1 MRTICRA
8 AGLALALAVLAPA
21 RAEDEAYDLRGPAP
35 AKGQVTVTKTTFKIT
50 NADVVLMVGGMKLD
64 ATQTLTAFAEEHVKV
79 LAVEGRQATKVQT
92 KVVKEQVESST
103 KIAGQNIDE
112 KKPGELQDETI
123 ISERTENGK
132 WKHKLLDT
140 NPTEKQ
146 KKELDKR
153 VGPENQDELYPA
165 GRVKPGHTWTVNATA
180 LQRIFGGSIS
190 DLKGMMNMKF
200 VRVEKL
206 DGEDCA
212 VIDFEGKITG
222 VSKEDEGTLDVE
234 LELKG
239 TTWRSV
245 KTGLDVKDKATGKVR
260 MSGKIS
266 MDGTEVDITL
276 TGPVVIESTAKR
288 K

>member
-35 AKGQVTVTKTTFKIT
+35 AKDQVTVTKTTFKIT
-50 NADVVLMVGGMKLD
+50 NADVVLMVGGMKLE
-64 ATQTLTAFAEEHVKV
+64 ATQTLTASAEEHVKV

-103 KIAGQNIDE
+103 RIAGQNIDE

-123 ISERTENGK
+123 ISERVKDGK
-132 WKHKLLDT
+132 WKHSLLDT
-140 NPTEKQ
+140 RPTEKQ

-165 GRVKPGHTWTVNATA
+165 GRVKPGHTWTVDATA

-190 DLKGMMNMKF
+190 DLKGKLNMKF
-200 VRVEKL
+200 VKIERV
-206 DGEDCA
+206 DDEDCA
-212 VIDFEGKITG
+212 VIELDGKITG
-222 VSKEDEGTLDVE
+222 ISQEDEGTLNVE

-239 TTWRSV
+239 TTWRSI
-245 KTGLDVKDKATGKVR
+245 KTGLDVKDKATGKIR
-260 MSGKIS
+260 MSGKIT
-266 MDGTEVDITL
+266 MDGAEVDITL